1 MSCIDN
7 ELIQKFIDG
16 EASKHEVKLI
26 KQHIS
31 ECRVCTEKID
41 QQKKLAIRIKEAI
54 DVLVTDEIKL
64 PEFNYPKQNNRLIN
78 TNIRRF
84 LYALS
89 AACVLFFA
97 IWVSDNGQQVEMEEV
112 VFYNNV
118 DWEYD
123 ANKPITD
130 QQMTFKVI
138 DADGNVSEYPFE

>member
-1 MSCIDN
+1 MSCIDD
-7 ELIQKFIDG
+7 ELVQKFIDG
-16 EASKHEVKLI
+16 EASTQEVKLI
-26 KQHIS
+26 NQHIS

-41 QQKKLAIRIKEAI
+41 KQKKLAIRIKEAI
-54 DVLVTDEIKL
+54 DMLVVDEVEL
-64 PEFNYPKQNNRLIN
+64 PKFNYPAQNNRSVN
-78 TNIRRF
+78 TIIRRF
-84 LYALS
+84 LYVLS

-112 VFYNNV
+112 VLYNNV

-130 QQMTFKVI
+130 QQMIIKVI